1 MGGIGSHHAHS
12 YAVQAAAFLFSMLFP
27 GSVLALIVGA
37 VRERFVRRSGR
48 PVSAHHASL
57 ATTRLASL
65 GE

>member
-1 MGGIGSHHAHS
+1 
-12 YAVQAAAFLFSMLFP
+12 MLFP